1 MTYSHYY
8 SGIAANN
15 PVKAKA
21 EVKSFEQAEAF
32 LDGEEEKT
40 LASNVVVHLVENDG
54 IAVCL
59 YNTDII
65 TYYPDG
71 TFVADN
77 GGFNTPTTST
87 RCNQF
92 GPKEWYFFHEKGQL
106 MGRDCTESRERLPLR
121 TTGGRCRNLGTYKMG
136 SRMSC
141 NALKETA

>member
-1 MTYSHYY
+1 MGHFLY

-21 EVKSFEQAEAF
+21 VVKSFEQAEAF

-40 LASNVVVHLVENDG
+40 LASHVVVYRVGGGG
-54 IAVCL
+54 IAICL
-59 YNTDII
+59 YETDII

-92 GPKEWYFFHEKGQL
+92 GPEGWCFFHHNKKLTGRNKKSMDIEMGKREKV
-106 MGRDCTESRERLPLR
+106 
-121 TTGGRCRNLGTYKMG
+121 K
-136 SRMSC
+136 
-141 NALKETA
+141 

>member
-1 MTYSHYY
+1 MSHYY
-8 SGIAANN
+8 AGIAANN

-32 LDGEEEKT
+32 LDGEEERK
-40 LASNVVVHLVENDG
+40 LASNVVVHLVEDDG

-71 TFVADN
+71 TFIAKN

-92 GPKEWYFFHEKGQL
+92 GPKNWCFFHENGEL
-106 MGRDCTESRERLPLR
+106 MGRDCKSSEHLPLR
-121 TTGGRCRNLGTYKMG
+121 TTTGGRCRNLGTYKMG

-141 NALKETA
+141 NASLKETA